1 MKIDNPQVTLADDA
15 RTTAG
20 NSGSFAE
27 NGFILRT
34 GASGNGF
41 LDWLHQFSLTG
52 EDGKLYS
59 VGGAILSMER
69 EGLDVVTLTVAEG
82 KGRAEQLPG
91 SIYKVGRYPGMLY
104 EGMWRFPSGTLDIRK
119 ESEKV
124 TVSCGKQYKVEC
136 MADRSWHFILD
147 SLDGRYS
154 ADLWHRPSGCPL
166 WYGRETPSY
175 LTQHS
180 ITYGYNWAGA
190 VEGSIVLDG
199 RRIKVAGL
207 GIRERYVAVDSCAAE
222 IGGWEDWGWVS
233 FNEIHFSM
241 YDMRLGMKDFALYDL
256 STGKYYP
263 EGKLS
268 VTHEDWAFLRE
279 LDGFIPTVYR
289 IRAEVADGIYEA
301 VAKVC
306 NATTWGATGK
316 VPDNPVATL
325 TYSDVEGTFTGSD
338 GSVRHLTGGRGTMSI
353 REWHAY
359 PNILPRELYMDAA
372 ETSECSSKFE
382 TL

>member
-1 MKIDNPQVTLADDA
+1 MKIVNPEVTAADDA

-20 NSGSFAE
+20 KEVRS
-27 NGFILRT
+27 
-34 GASGNGF
+34 GF

-52 EDGKLYS
+52 EDGELYS
-59 VGGAILSMER
+59 VGGAILSMSL
-69 EGLDVVTLTVAEG
+69 EGLDVVSLNVAKGE
-82 KGRAEQLPG
+82 GRAVQLPE
-91 SIYKVGRYPGMLY
+91 SVYKIGEYPGMLY
-104 EGMWRFPSGTLDIRK
+104 ENMWRFQAGTLRIEQGPDT
-119 ESEKV
+119 V
-124 TVSCGKQYKVEC
+124 TVSCGKQYRVEC
-136 MADRSWHFILD
+136 LGDRSWHFILD
-147 SLDGRYS
+147 SGDGRYS
-154 ADLWHRPSGCPL
+154 ADLWHCPSGCPL

-190 VEGSIVLDG
+190 VDGVIVLDG
-199 RRIKVAGL
+199 RRIKVSGL

-233 FNEIHFSM
+233 FNEIHCSM

-256 STGKYYP
+256 VNSRYYP

-268 VTHEDWAFLRE
+268 ITHEDWTFLRE
-279 LDGFIPTVYR
+279 LDGFIPAVYR
-289 IRAEVADGIYEA
+289 IRVEVEDGVYEA
-301 VAKVC
+301 VAMVC

-325 TYSDVEGTFTGSD
+325 TYGQVDGTFTGKD
-338 GSVRHLTGGRGTMSI
+338 GMIRHLTGGRGTMSI
-353 REWHAY
+353 RQWHAY
-359 PNILPRELYMDAA
+359 PRILPRELYMDNAGPA
-372 ETSECSSKFE
+372 ECISKFD